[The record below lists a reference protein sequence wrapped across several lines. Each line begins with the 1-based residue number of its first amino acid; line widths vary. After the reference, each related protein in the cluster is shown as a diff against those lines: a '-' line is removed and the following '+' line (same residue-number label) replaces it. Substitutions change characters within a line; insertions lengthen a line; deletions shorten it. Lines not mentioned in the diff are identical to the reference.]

1 MGYLCPVCEEPFGD
15 AEACANHLAVT
26 AILHGGPHE
35 TWLAKSIDDGE
46 SVDGY
51 DAVDDD
57 DAVDN
62 GESVDDDDA
71 VDGPEKATES
81 ETVDGWESVPR
92 AKLTELVAERA
103 TETTDHDHPGDHTH
117 PVGESHEQVTH
128 DQATHE
134 QPAIAESR
142 AETAQLDAEAQ
153 QILGEARELTRKMQ
167 QRDLRGDGERKES

>member
-35 TWLAKSIDDGE
+35 TWLAE
-46 SVDGY
+46 TVDGR
-51 DAVDDD
+51 
-57 DAVDN
+57 
-62 GESVDDDDA
+62 ESVDDDDA
-71 VDGPEKATES
+71 VDGPET
-81 ETVDGWESVPR
+81 TDGWESVPR

-117 PVGESHEQVTH
+117 PVGEGREQVTRER
-128 DQATHE
+128 APHE
-134 QPAIAESR
+134 QPAITESR
-142 AETAQLDAEAQ
+142 AETAQLDTEAQ

-167 QRDLRGDGERKES
+167 QRALQGDGEGKES